1 MCLVPHTITKKINFI
16 ALIEFNLADPGQTG
30 SLRAEKEIYKEK
42 GQIKAYITIKKKSRL
57 QLSEEEILLETG
69 VKTPLLFPKKKTVE
83 REDLKS

>member
-42 GQIKAYITIKKKSRL
+42 GQIKAYITIKKKADSNSVR
-57 QLSEEEILLETG
+57 
-69 VKTPLLFPKKKTVE
+69 KKSSSK
-83 REDLKS
+83 LA